1 MDVSKGVQP
10 ACRMLGAGFVELR
23 QRGSLCRRKMRR
35 WDTLLPW
42 RAQVIEGKAALT
54 RVFEFGLREETCGC
68 DGWRAQGQTDSVGVG
83 TNGNGLGQCGDDL
96 HLAATRRA
104 FRHTSTALRTDID
117 AENPCKQAGP
127 GEAIDRLG

>member
-1 MDVSKGVQP
+1 MGLS
-10 ACRMLGAGFVELR
+10 AGARCTAGTHFSQVA
-23 QRGSLCRRKMRR
+23 RK
-35 WDTLLPW
+35 W
-42 RAQVIEGKAALT
+42 RVALT

-68 DGWRAQGQTDSVGVG
+68 DGWRARGQTDSVGVG

-104 FRHTSTALRTDID
+104 FRHID

-127 GEAIDRLG
+127 GMMRS